1 MILWGLLIIVVALL
15 GAFLFGPRTPVDT
28 TVRFDPSKIGSDL
41 DAYLAEREQGYS
53 DIKPGQA
60 KSILWADPV
69 ARRKTP
75 VALLYIHGFSASSGE
90 IRPVPERVAQ
100 ALGANLYFA
109 RLAGHGRSHSDAMGE
124 ATVNDWVNDL
134 AEAVE
139 IGHRLGDRVVVI
151 ATSTGASLVTWA
163 LADPQFADRID
174 AAVFISP
181 NYGVKANGAFA
192 LTLPFARQIAHV
204 LVGDRRGFE
213 PANALQAA
221 LWTTDYPVE
230 ALLPMAEIVR
240 LAAGAEVGKIRTP
253 VLFLISPLDE
263 VVDPVATKAIAAR
276 WSGPNEIAEIDT
288 QDPSH
293 HVLAGDAL
301 SPSSNDRTVQLA
313 SDWFRKL

>member
-1 MILWGLLIIVVALL
+1 
-15 GAFLFGPRTPVDT
+15 
-28 TVRFDPSKIGSDL
+28 VRFDPSKIGSDL

-75 VALLYIHGFSASSGE
+75 LALLYIHGFSASSGE

-100 ALGANLYFA
+100 SLGANLYFA
-109 RLAGHGRSHSDAMGE
+109 RLAGHGRSHPDAMGE

-204 LVGDRRGFE
+204 LVGDRRGFK
-213 PANALQAA
+213 PANAMQAA

-276 WSGPNEIAEIDT
+276 WSGSNEIVEIDT
-288 QDPSH
+288 KDPSH